1 MGSCMSEASI
11 SEYLAQHPKMIGVL
25 FTITLLL
32 TQAGSVV
39 ANSGAVP
46 QPGP

>member
-1 MGSCMSEASI
+1 MSEESI
-11 SEYLAQHPKMIGVL
+11 SEYLAQHPKMIGAL

-32 TQAGSVV
+32 TQAGSVM
-39 ANSGAVP
+39 ANGGAVP